1 MDQNRIE
8 GNRKLLVGKVTEK
21 WCKLSEDDSA
31 ALNGKHER
39 LEGKIQQ
46 LYGHGNHQV
55 TDQVTRS
62 KKAQTGEYPDETAHN
77 SNYRGTYRCGG
88 CVRISLLSEDE

>member
-1 MDQNRIE
+1 MAKSVVNDNWQTTRQDCFMDQNRIE

-46 LYGHGNHQV
+46 LCGHGNHQV
-55 TDQVTRS
+55 TERRRRL
-62 KKAQTGEYPDETAHN
+62 AP
-77 SNYRGTYRCGG
+77 
-88 CVRISLLSEDE
+88 